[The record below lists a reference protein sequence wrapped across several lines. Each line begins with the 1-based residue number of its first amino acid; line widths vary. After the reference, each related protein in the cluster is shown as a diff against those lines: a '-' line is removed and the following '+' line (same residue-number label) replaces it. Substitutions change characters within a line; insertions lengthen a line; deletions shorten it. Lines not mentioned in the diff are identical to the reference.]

1 MTLLISL
8 RKWLCLS
15 IHILSAFTERIVI
28 EVLILLLLLESIVV
42 LILSI
47 CYLLIL
53 PFAVIWVIK
62 FCLAAL
68 LEIFIVPTFYI

>member
-28 EVLILLLLLESIVV
+28 EVLILLLLESIVV